1 MRLAPEG
8 NIIIYPLF
16 FILVISFGIDFIFSV
31 EYLLFVN
38 MFLLVSFIFC
48 LNFFRDPKRI
58 VPKDKNC
65 IVSPADGKIIKIKE
79 FEDPKTKEK
88 LRLVSI
94 FLSVFNVHSNR
105 MPVDGLIK
113 NVDYI
118 KGDFLAAFDHKA
130 SEQNE
135 RTEISIEARFG
146 SMVVKQIAG
155 LVARRILCYAK
166 KDEKMLIGD
175 RLGFIRFGSRT
186 DIIIPNDIIL
196 NVELNQ
202 KVYGGQTIIGRYEV

>member
-1 MRLAPEG
+1 MKLAPEG
-8 NIIIYPLF
+8 NVIIYPLF
-16 FILVISFGIDFIFSV
+16 IILVISFGIDFIFSQ
-31 EYLLFVN
+31 EYLFFINV
-38 MFLLVSFIFC
+38 FLLVLFIFC

-58 VPKDKNC
+58 IPEDENC
-65 IVSPADGKIIKIKE
+65 IVSPADGKIIKIRE

-94 FLSVFNVHSNR
+94 FLSVFNVHANR

-113 NVDYI
+113 SVDYI

-135 RTEISIEARFG
+135 RTEISIEAIFG

-166 KDEKMLIGD
+166 ENEKMLAGD

-186 DIIIPNDIIL
+186 DIILPHDVNLSI
-196 NVELNQ
+196 ELNQ
-202 KVYGGQTIIGRYEV
+202 KVYGGQSIIGKYEV

>member
-16 FILVISFGIDFIFSV
+16 FILIISFGFDFIFSHK
-31 EYLLFVN
+31 YLI
-38 MFLLVSFIFC
+38 FLNIFFLSLFIFC
-48 LNFFRDPKRI
+48 LNFFRDPKRSL
-58 VPKDKNC
+58 PPDENC

-79 FEDPKTKEK
+79 FEDPETKEK

-105 MPVDGLIK
+105 MPVDGVIK
-113 NVDYI
+113 SVDYI

-135 RTEISIEARFG
+135 RTEISIETRFG

-166 KDEKMLIGD
+166 KNEKMSAGD

-186 DIIIPNDIIL
+186 DIILPIKVTL
-196 NVELNQ
+196 NVELDQ
-202 KVYGGQTIIGRYEV
+202 KVYGGQTIIGKYEV

>member
-16 FILVISFGIDFIFSV
+16 FILVIFFGFDFIFSTK
-31 EYLLFVN
+31 YLFFLN
-38 MFLLVSFIFC
+38 MFFLVFFIFC
-48 LNFFRDPKRI
+48 LNFFRDPKRSL
-58 VPKDKNC
+58 PPDENC

-79 FEDPKTKEK
+79 FEDPETKEK

-105 MPVDGLIK
+105 MPVDGTIK

-118 KGDFLAAFDHKA
+118 KGDFLATFDHKA
-130 SEQNE
+130 SQQNE
-135 RTEISIEARFG
+135 RTEISIETSFG
-146 SMVVKQIAG
+146 PMIVKQIAG

-166 KDEKMLIGD
+166 ENEKMLAGD

-186 DIIIPNDIIL
+186 DIIIPHKIAL
-196 NVELNQ
+196 NVELDQ

>member
-1 MRLAPEG
+1 MRLASEG

-16 FILVISFGIDFIFSV
+16 FILVISFGIDFIFIQK
-31 EYLLFVN
+31 YWLFLNV
-38 MFLLVSFIFC
+38 FLLVLFVFC

-58 VPKDKNC
+58 VPKDENC

-79 FEDPKTKEK
+79 FEDPETKEK
-88 LRLVSI
+88 LILVSI

-113 NVDYI
+113 SVDYI

-135 RTEISIEARFG
+135 RTEISIETRFG

-166 KDEKMLIGD
+166 KNEKMLAGD

-186 DIIIPNDIIL
+186 DIILPNKVTL
-196 NVELNQ
+196 KVELDQ

>member
-16 FILVISFGIDFIFSV
+16 FILVISFGIDFIFSYK
-31 EYLLFVN
+31 YLFFIN
-38 MFLLVSFIFC
+38 IFLLVSFIFC

-58 VPKDKNC
+58 LPTDENC

-79 FEDPKTKEK
+79 FEDPETKEK
-88 LRLVSI
+88 LKLVSI
-94 FLSVFNVHSNR
+94 FLSVFNVHANR

-113 NVDYI
+113 SVDYI

-135 RTEISIEARFG
+135 RTEISIETRFG

-166 KDEKMLIGD
+166 ENEKMSAGD
-175 RLGFIRFGSRT
+175 RLGFIKFGSRT
-186 DIIIPNDIIL
+186 DIILPDKVTL
-196 NVELNQ
+196 NVELDQ
-202 KVYGGQTIIGRYEV
+202 KVYGGQTIIGKYEV

>member
-16 FILVISFGIDFIFSV
+16 FILVISFGIDIIFSV

-58 VPKDKNC
+58 VPRDKNC

-79 FEDPKTKEK
+79 FEDPETKEK

-186 DIIIPNDIIL
+186 DIILPNDVTL
-196 NVELNQ
+196 NVELDQ

>member
-16 FILVISFGIDFIFSV
+16 FILVMSFGIDFIFSY
-31 EYLLFVN
+31 EYLFFIN
-38 MFLLVSFIFC
+38 IFLLVSFIFC
-48 LNFFRDPKRI
+48 LNFFRDPKRNLPI
-58 VPKDKNC
+58 DENC

-94 FLSVFNVHSNR
+94 FLSVFNVHANR

-113 NVDYI
+113 SVDYI

-135 RTEISIEARFG
+135 RTEISIETRFG

-166 KDEKMLIGD
+166 KNKKMLAGD

-186 DIIIPNDIIL
+186 DIILPNKVAL
-196 NVELNQ
+196 NVELDQ
-202 KVYGGQTIIGRYEV
+202 KVYGGQTIIGKYEA

>member
-16 FILVISFGIDFIFSV
+16 FVLVISFGFYFFLSV
-31 EYLLFVN
+31 SYLFFLN
-38 MFLLVSFIFC
+38 LFLLALFIFC
-48 LNFFRDPKRI
+48 LNFFRDPKRNL
-58 VPKDKNC
+58 PHDENC
-65 IVSPADGKIIKIKE
+65 IVSPADGKIIRIKE
-79 FEDPKTKEK
+79 FEDPITKEK

-94 FLSVFNVHSNR
+94 FLSVFNVHVNR
-105 MPVDGLIK
+105 MPLDGIIK
-113 NVDYI
+113 SVRYI

-135 RTEISIEARFG
+135 RTEISIETKFG
-146 SMVVKQIAG
+146 NMIVKQIAG

-166 KDEKMLIGD
+166 ENEKMLAGE

-186 DIIIPNDIIL
+186 DIILPHNVTL
-196 NVELNQ
+196 NVKMEQ
-202 KVYGGQTIIGRYEV
+202 KVYGGETIIGKYEV

>member
-8 NIIIYPLF
+8 NIIVYPVF
-16 FILVISFGIDFIFSV
+16 FILLISFGSDFIFSTK
-31 EYLLFVN
+31 YLVFLN
-38 MFLLVSFIFC
+38 IFLLVVFIFC
-48 LNFFRDPKRI
+48 LNFFRDPKRNL
-58 VPKDKNC
+58 PADENC

-79 FEDPKTKEK
+79 FEDPVTKEK

-105 MPVDGLIK
+105 MPVNGTIK
-113 NVDYI
+113 SVEYI

-130 SEQNE
+130 SEENE
-135 RTEISIEARFG
+135 RTEIFIETIFG
-146 SMVVKQIAG
+146 SMIVKQIAG

-166 KDEKMLIGD
+166 ENEKMLAGD

-186 DIIIPNDIIL
+186 DIILPHKVTL
-196 NVELNQ
+196 NIELNQ
-202 KVYGGQTIIGRYEV
+202 KVYGGQTIIGKYEV

>member
-16 FILVISFGIDFIFSV
+16 FILVVSFAIDFFIIQ
-31 EYLLFVN
+31 EYLFFLN
-38 MFLLVSFIFC
+38 IFLLVLFIFC
-48 LNFFRDPKRI
+48 LNFFRDPIRI
-58 VPKDKNC
+58 VPKDENC

-79 FEDPKTKEK
+79 FEDPETKEK

-94 FLSVFNVHSNR
+94 FLSVFNVHANR

-113 NVDYI
+113 SVDYI

-135 RTEISIEARFG
+135 RTEICIETRFG

-155 LVARRILCYAK
+155 LIARRILCYAK
-166 KDEKMLIGD
+166 ENEKMLVGD

-186 DIIIPNDIIL
+186 DIIF
-196 NVELNQ
+196 
-202 KVYGGQTIIGRYEV
+202 TFSFA

>member
-16 FILVISFGIDFIFSV
+16 FILVMSFGIDFVFSV

-38 MFLLVSFIFC
+38 VFLLVSFIFC

-65 IVSPADGKIIKIKE
+65 IVSPADGKIIKIKD

-118 KGDFLAAFDHKA
+118 QGDFLAAFDHKA

-166 KDEKMLIGD
+166 KDKKMLIGD

-186 DIIIPNDIIL
+186 DIILPNDVIL
-196 NVELNQ
+196 NVELDQ

>member
-16 FILVISFGIDFIFSV
+16 FTLVISFGIDFIFSQK
-31 EYLLFVN
+31 YLFFIN
-38 MFLLVSFIFC
+38 IFLLVLFIFC
-48 LNFFRDPKRI
+48 LNFFRDPVRI
-58 VPKDKNC
+58 VPTDVNC

-79 FEDPKTKEK
+79 FEHPETKEK

-94 FLSVFNVHSNR
+94 FLSVFNVHANR

-113 NVDYI
+113 SVDYI

-130 SEQNE
+130 SEENE
-135 RTEISIEARFG
+135 RTEISIETRFG

-166 KDEKMLIGD
+166 KNEKMLAGD

-186 DIIIPNDIIL
+186 DIILPNKVTL
-196 NVELNQ
+196 NVELDQ
-202 KVYGGQTIIGRYEV
+202 KVYGGQTIIGKYEV

>member
-105 MPVDGLIK
+105 MPVDGVIK

-186 DIIIPNDIIL
+186 DIILPNDVIL
-196 NVELNQ
+196 NVELDH

>member
-202 KVYGGQTIIGRYEV
+202 KVYGGQTIIGKYEV

>member
-8 NIIIYPLF
+8 NIIIYPIF
-16 FILVISFGIDFIFSV
+16 FILVISFGIEFIFRV

-79 FEDPKTKEK
+79 FEDPETKEK
-88 LRLVSI
+88 LKLVSI

-186 DIIIPNDIIL
+186 DIILPNDVIL
-196 NVELNQ
+196 NVELDQ

>member
-135 RTEISIEARFG
+135 RTEISIEAKFG

-186 DIIIPNDIIL
+186 DIILPNDVTL
-196 NVELNQ
+196 NVELDQ

>member
-8 NIIIYPLF
+8 NFIIYPLF
-16 FILVISFGIDFIFSV
+16 FILVISFGIDFIFSQK
-31 EYLLFVN
+31 YLFFIN
-38 MFLLVSFIFC
+38 IFLLVLFIFC
-48 LNFFRDPKRI
+48 LNFFRDPIRI
-58 VPKDKNC
+58 VPTDVNC
-65 IVSPADGKIIKIKE
+65 IVSPADGKIIKIEE
-79 FEDPKTKEK
+79 FEDPETKEK

-113 NVDYI
+113 SVDYI

-135 RTEISIEARFG
+135 RTEISIETRFG

-166 KDEKMLIGD
+166 KNEKMLAGD

-186 DIIIPNDIIL
+186 DIILPHKVTL
-196 NVELNQ
+196 NVELDQ
-202 KVYGGQTIIGRYEV
+202 KVYGGQTIIGKYEV

>member
-16 FILVISFGIDFIFSV
+16 FILVISFGIAFIFSV

-166 KDEKMLIGD
+166 KNEKMLIGD

-202 KVYGGQTIIGRYEV
+202 KVYGGQTIIGKYEV

>member
-8 NIIIYPLF
+8 NIIIYPIF

-105 MPVDGLIK
+105 MPVDGVIK

-186 DIIIPNDIIL
+186 DIILPNDVTL
-196 NVELNQ
+196 NVELDQ

>member
-16 FILVISFGIDFIFSV
+16 FILVIFFGFDFIFSTK
-31 EYLLFVN
+31 YLFFLN
-38 MFLLVSFIFC
+38 MFFLVFFIFC
-48 LNFFRDPKRI
+48 LNFFRDPKRSL
-58 VPKDKNC
+58 PPDENC

-79 FEDPKTKEK
+79 FEDPETKEK

-105 MPVDGLIK
+105 MPVDGIIK

-135 RTEISIEARFG
+135 RTEISIETSFG
-146 SMVVKQIAG
+146 PMIVKQIAG

-166 KDEKMLIGD
+166 ENEKMLAGD

-186 DIIIPNDIIL
+186 DIIIPHKIAL
-196 NVELNQ
+196 NVELDQ
-202 KVYGGQTIIGRYEV
+202 KVYGGQTIIGKYEV

>member
-8 NIIIYPLF
+8 NIIVYPLF
-16 FILVISFGIDFIFSV
+16 FILLTFFGFDFIFSYK
-31 EYLLFVN
+31 YLFFLN
-38 MFLLVSFIFC
+38 IFLLALFIFC
-48 LNFFRDPKRI
+48 LNFFRDPKRNL
-58 VPKDKNC
+58 PSTENC

-79 FEDPKTKEK
+79 FEDPETKEK

-105 MPVDGLIK
+105 MPVDGIIK

-130 SEQNE
+130 SEENE
-135 RTEISIEARFG
+135 RTEISIETRFG

-166 KDEKMLIGD
+166 KNEKMLAGD

-186 DIIIPNDIIL
+186 DIILPIKVNL
-196 NVELNQ
+196 NVELDQ
-202 KVYGGQTIIGRYEV
+202 KVYGGQTIIGIYEV

>member
-16 FILVISFGIDFIFSV
+16 FILVIFFGIDFISSQK
-31 EYLLFVN
+31 YLFFIN
-38 MFLLVSFIFC
+38 IFLLILFIFC

-58 VPKDKNC
+58 VPTDENC

-79 FEDPKTKEK
+79 FEDPETKEK

-105 MPVDGLIK
+105 MPVDGVVK
-113 NVDYI
+113 SVKYI

-135 RTEISIEARFG
+135 RTEISIKTRFG
-146 SMVVKQIAG
+146 SMIIKQIAG

-166 KDEKMLIGD
+166 ENEKMLAGD

-186 DIIIPNDIIL
+186 DIILPQKVIL
-196 NVELNQ
+196 KVGLGQ
-202 KVYGGQTIIGRYEV
+202 KVYGGQTIIGKYEI

>member
-16 FILVISFGIDFIFSV
+16 FILVISFGIDFIFSA

-38 MFLLVSFIFC
+38 VFLLVLFIFC

-79 FEDPKTKEK
+79 FEDPETKEK

-186 DIIIPNDIIL
+186 DIILPNDVIL
-196 NVELNQ
+196 NVELDQ